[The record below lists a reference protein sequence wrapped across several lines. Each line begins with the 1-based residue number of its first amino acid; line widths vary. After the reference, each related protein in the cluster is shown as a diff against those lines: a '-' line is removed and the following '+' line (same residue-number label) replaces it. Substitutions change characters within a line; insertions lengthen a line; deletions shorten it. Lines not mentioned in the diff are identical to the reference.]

1 MQYFKNILKVCFEVV
16 NTNISNNTNNSKV
29 NVNTEIIMVMIHFI
43 SVICFSSW

>member
-1 MQYFKNILKVCFEVV
+1 MQYFKNILKVRFEVV

-29 NVNTEIIMVMIHFI
+29 NVNTKIIMVMTHFI